1 MAEPF
6 TTYKLIVLYMA
17 KHSKE
22 TLTNS
27 QISEFILDR
36 DYTDYFQ
43 LQKVLSELVETELL
57 RKRTISNS
65 SYYEMTEEGAKT
77 LSYFEKELSGEIKN
91 EIKEYLQSHGG
102 QRQER
107 ILTPADYYTTPQG
120 NYAVRCQII
129 EKDTTV
135 LDLTLAAPGRE
146 AAQAMCHSW
155 AKKSQDIYGMLMG
168 ELI

>member
-57 RKRTISNS
+57 RSEQFPTVPIMRLRKR
-65 SYYEMTEEGAKT
+65 EKKT

-91 EIKEYLQSHGG
+91 EVKDYLQTHGG
-102 QRQER
+102 QVQER

>member
-17 KHSKE
+17 KHAKE

-36 DYTDYFQ
+36 EYTDYFQ
-43 LQKVLSELVETELL
+43 LQKVLSELTETELL

-65 SYYEMTEEGAKT
+65 SYYELTEEGTKT

-120 NYAVRCQII
+120 AHAVRCQII
-129 EKDTTV
+129 EKESTV
-135 LDLTLAAPGRE
+135 LDLRLVAPGKE
-146 AAQAMCHSW
+146 AAQAICRNW
-155 AKKSQDIYGMLMG
+155 PKKSQEIYENLMG

>member
-17 KHSKE
+17 KHAKE

-36 DYTDYFQ
+36 EYTDYFQ
-43 LQKVLSELVETELL
+43 LQKVLSELTETELL

-65 SYYEMTEEGAKT
+65 SYYELTEEGTKT

-107 ILTPADYYTTPQG
+107 ILTPGAH
-120 NYAVRCQII
+120 AVRCQII
-129 EKDTTV
+129 EKESTV
-135 LDLTLAAPGRE
+135 LDLTLVAPGKE
-146 AAQAMCHSW
+146 AAQAICRNW
-155 AKKSQDIYGMLMG
+155 PKKSQEIYENLMG

>member
-17 KHSKE
+17 KHAKE

-36 DYTDYFQ
+36 EYTDYFQ
-43 LQKVLSELVETELL
+43 LQKVLSELTETELL

-65 SYYEMTEEGAKT
+65 SYYELTEEGTKT

-120 NYAVRCQII
+120 AHAVRCQIT
-129 EKDTTV
+129 EKESTV
-135 LDLTLAAPGRE
+135 LDLTLVAPGKE
-146 AAQAMCHSW
+146 AAQAICRNW
-155 AKKSQDIYGMLMG
+155 PKKSQEIYENLMG

>member
-17 KHSKE
+17 KHAKE

-36 DYTDYFQ
+36 EYTDYFQ
-43 LQKVLSELVETELL
+43 LQKVLSELTETELL

-65 SYYEMTEEGAKT
+65 SYYELTEEGAKT

-129 EKDTTV
+129 EKDSTV
-135 LDLTLAAPGRE
+135 LDLSLQTPGLE
-146 AAQAMCHSW
+146 AAQAICRSW
-155 AKKSQDIYGMLMG
+155 PLKAQDIYATLMG

>member
-43 LQKVLSELVETELL
+43 LQKVLSELVNRASEKANNFQQFLL
-57 RKRTISNS
+57 
-65 SYYEMTEEGAKT
+65 
-77 LSYFEKELSGEIKN
+77 
-91 EIKEYLQSHGG
+91 
-102 QRQER
+102 
-107 ILTPADYYTTPQG
+107 
-120 NYAVRCQII
+120 
-129 EKDTTV
+129 
-135 LDLTLAAPGRE
+135 
-146 AAQAMCHSW
+146 
-155 AKKSQDIYGMLMG
+155 
-168 ELI
+168 

>member
-1 MAEPF
+1 M
-6 TTYKLIVLYMA
+6 
-17 KHSKE
+17 
-22 TLTNS
+22 
-27 QISEFILDR
+27 
-36 DYTDYFQ
+36 
-43 LQKVLSELVETELL
+43 
-57 RKRTISNS
+57 
-65 SYYEMTEEGAKT
+65 
-77 LSYFEKELSGEIKN
+77 
-91 EIKEYLQSHGG
+91 
-102 QRQER
+102 QER

-135 LDLTLAAPGRE
+135 LDLTLAAPGLE

>member
-65 SYYEMTEEGAKT
+65 SYYEGDTP
-77 LSYFEKELSGEIKN
+77 YRSGRR
-91 EIKEYLQSHGG
+91 HA
-102 QRQER
+102 
-107 ILTPADYYTTPQG
+107 P
-120 NYAVRCQII
+120 
-129 EKDTTV
+129 
-135 LDLTLAAPGRE
+135 AAPRPYPFRYLR
-146 AAQAMCHSW
+146 C
-155 AKKSQDIYGMLMG
+155 
-168 ELI
+168 

>member
-17 KHSKE
+17 KHAKE

-36 DYTDYFQ
+36 EYTDYFQ
-43 LQKVLSELVETELL
+43 LQKVLSELTETELL

-65 SYYEMTEEGAKT
+65 SYYE
-77 LSYFEKELSGEIKN
+77 
-91 EIKEYLQSHGG
+91 
-102 QRQER
+102 
-107 ILTPADYYTTPQG
+107 
-120 NYAVRCQII
+120 
-129 EKDTTV
+129 
-135 LDLTLAAPGRE
+135 
-146 AAQAMCHSW
+146 QAICRNW
-155 AKKSQDIYGMLMG
+155 PKKSQEIYENLMG

>member
-1 MAEPF
+1 M
-6 TTYKLIVLYMA
+6 T
-17 KHSKE
+17 
-22 TLTNS
+22 
-27 QISEFILDR
+27 
-36 DYTDYFQ
+36 
-43 LQKVLSELVETELL
+43 ETELL

-65 SYYEMTEEGAKT
+65 SYYELTEEGAKT

-120 NYAVRCQII
+120 AHAVRCQII
-129 EKDTTV
+129 EKESTV
-135 LDLTLAAPGRE
+135 LDLTLVAPGKE
-146 AAQAMCHSW
+146 AAQVICSNW
-155 AKKSQDIYGMLMG
+155 PKKSQEIYENLMG